1 MVFEF
6 YASQLLAFLA
16 YFGTAIFI
24 TIAYLILYMWVTPHN
39 EIALIK
45 ENNNAAAVA
54 AIGSLIGF
62 SLPLATIIEQSGTVL
77 DCLVW
82 GSIAIVVQIFV
93 FYLVR
98 LPFPKISER
107 IEKSEIASGVWL
119 GGASLLGGIINASCM
134 TG

>member
-1 MVFEF
+1 VEF
-6 YASQLLAFLA
+6 QLYLYQLLAFLT
-16 YFGTAIFI
+16 YFGTAVLII
-24 TIAYLILYMWVTPHN
+24 IVYLILYMWVTPHN

-45 ENNNAAAVA
+45 NNNNAAAVA
-54 AIGSLIGF
+54 ATGSLIGF

-77 DCLVW
+77 DCIVW
-82 GSIAIVVQIFV
+82 GTVAIVVQIIV